1 MDPPEC
7 PLRCGN
13 SKSKPSISFSHGVRK
28 CTEKKY
34 EYRHY
39 TSGDKKHKIQVNVP
53 RAKVQRA
60 IRLFRATFRAL
71 FQDNG
76 GDFAGLNGT
85 KIKRFDLMSA
95 TILKKNNEW
104 VNSGRQIVG
113 TVPGVEVGDEYHYR
127 VELVLIG
134 LHRQYESGIDYLN
147 EDGRTL
153 ATSIVAS
160 GVYADDMHDSDV
172 LVYCGHGGNPQRK
185 KSGGDQKLKRG
196 NLALKNSMNAKSPV
210 RVIRGFKEA
219 KGNET
224 LLARLDMDGKLVY
237 DGLYMVEHYWEEQG
251 QHGNNVFKFR
261 LRRIPGQPVINWLQK
276 TERANQQ

>member
-7 PLRCGN
+7 PLRLGN
-13 SKSKPSISFSHGVRK
+13 SCSHGVRR
-28 CTEKKY
+28 CTEKKCA
-34 EYRHY
+34 YRHH
-39 TSGDKKHKIQVNVP
+39 TSGARKHKIQVNVP

-60 IRLFRATFRAL
+60 IRLFRATLRAL
-71 FQDNG
+71 FQDND
-76 GDFAGLNGT
+76 GDSAGLNGT

-113 TVPGVEVGDEYHYR
+113 TVPGVEIGDEYHYR

-224 LLARLDMDGKLVY
+224 LLERLDMDGKLVY
-237 DGLYMVEHYWEEQG
+237 DGLFMVEHYWEEQG

-261 LRRIPGQPVINWLQK
+261 LRRIPGQPAINWLQK
-276 TERANQQ
+276 SEKANQQ